1 MVAFA
6 KVAAFEVDDLAFFGD
21 LAGEGCRD
29 DHLLTEGVVTNET
42 LTSLTLLQWTFHL
55 KMCA

>member
-29 DHLLTEGVVTNET
+29 DTRVSSFDGRRRD
-42 LTSLTLLQWTFHL
+42 
-55 KMCA
+55 